1 MKANNETNDLVN
13 VYFENTT
20 SQLETFTINL
30 DGSFTVKVVVTI
42 DVSTLA
48 TYESIKNAMITFDV
62 EFSVAAN
69 QLLS

>member
-48 TYESIKNAMITFDV
+48 TYESIKKRYDYF
-62 EFSVAAN
+62 
-69 QLLS
+69 